1 MASVEVFPELRVAVA
16 SEDAQES
23 LTLLHSNHV
32 DDLAPHT
39 TLHHLEVTSGTRF
52 AILLTFNTYA
62 LRANPASCIEVSLTF
77 DGFFAT
83 HCFVNITE
91 IVRNAGQVVLKTFA
105 DGFTGMSRTAEF
117 RTLTTGMINCLIVMA
132 RTTTDRG

>member
-62 LRANPASCIEVSLTF
+62 LRANPASCIEVSSHFRRILCDSLF
-77 DGFFAT
+77 RQYHRDRQKRRAG
-83 HCFVNITE
+83 CFQDLRRWLHGHV
-91 IVRNAGQVVLKTFA
+91 Q
-105 DGFTGMSRTAEF
+105 
-117 RTLTTGMINCLIVMA
+117 
-132 RTTTDRG
+132 DRGVPYTHNWYDKLSDCYGEDDD